1 MRPVYIMLIIFG
13 VVALSACGASGAD
26 TPTPESGDPTV
37 TAPVISTDA
46 YPAQPTPTPVPD
58 NYPAPTTPEATAEP
72 TAYPA
77 DKEVWI
83 VRPLGQQC
91 VDPSTYE
98 YADLEA
104 AVASLTEADVE
115 VVASEEVTKPVCQ
128 ACDCSTS
135 EHFRVQIRAEDLALA
150 QSMGW
155 FQE

>member
-1 MRPVYIMLIIFG
+1 MRLLYIMLAIFG
-13 VVALSACGASGAD
+13 LLSLGACGASVGE
-26 TPTPESGDPTV
+26 TPTLESGEATA

-46 YPAQPTPTPVPD
+46 YPAQPTPTAIPED
-58 NYPAPTTPEATAEP
+58 YPAPVTPEATAEP

-115 VVASEEVTKPVCQ
+115 VLASEEVTRPVCE

-135 EHFRVQIRAEDLALA
+135 EHFRVQIRAEDLALT

-155 FQE
+155 FEE